1 MNKKT
6 SFSKSLSA
14 MKRVIGHTFLLLALM
29 TTASCS
35 KDEIIPEVKFPEG
48 TTDFFKTRIDFDHLS
63 DEKTI
68 TFTSNVPWTAEV
80 ADTRDGSNWCTISPS
95 NGKAGEA
102 SLKISVNENTGYNDR
117 NAVIRLAYG
126 DSIKNIFVNQKQ
138 LDALTLTSNRFEV
151 PVDGGTVD
159 VEVKANINYKVN
171 IPAVCKEWIR
181 EVTAP
186 KSRELSSS
194 KLRFIIAPS
203 KEYAKR
209 EGEIEII
216 SKNKKETVSIF
227 QAGEGILSLTKKE
240 FNISS
245 SEQDITIEVSS
256 NFEFGVA
263 LPEVDWISENKA
275 GARSV
280 STHTIRLHVQE
291 NTSYDNRSTSLRIF
305 DKNSS
310 LSEEVVINQS
320 QTNALMLDKKE
331 FSFDENGGTFTVNL
345 SSNVDYNVKIGD
357 SWITE
362 TASPAT
368 RALENSSHTFTVSKM
383 TSYPTRETKIVFTDE
398 KTGITDE
405 ITVKQE
411 NTFYLNRSSY
421 GLMEEETGT
430 LVLTN
435 KTGAEAIWK
444 SSDEA
449 VVTID
454 NNGQL
459 KAIGRGSATIT
470 VSTTDGKHLCEC
482 HVTVKNITDY
492 IFADNIGGSVMSNN
506 GLILYGS
513 SLNWKFQN
521 YSNSTVTLKTVQLV
535 DGQTGVTGNEMSVN
549 ETLGAYQSIS
559 FSTRIGFAG
568 IHAPVTCKF
577 KYEYKG
583 KLYTTEAR
591 YY

>member
-1 MNKKT
+1 
-6 SFSKSLSA
+6 
-14 MKRVIGHTFLLLALM
+14 
-29 TTASCS
+29 
-35 KDEIIPEVKFPEG
+35 
-48 TTDFFKTRIDFDHLS
+48 
-63 DEKTI
+63 
-68 TFTSNVPWTAEV
+68 
-80 ADTRDGSNWCTISPS
+80 
-95 NGKAGEA
+95 
-102 SLKISVNENTGYNDR
+102 
-117 NAVIRLAYG
+117 
-126 DSIKNIFVNQKQ
+126 
-138 LDALTLTSNRFEV
+138 
-151 PVDGGTVD
+151 
-159 VEVKANINYKVN
+159 
-171 IPAVCKEWIR
+171 
-181 EVTAP
+181 
-186 KSRELSSS
+186 
-194 KLRFIIAPS
+194 
-203 KEYAKR
+203 
-209 EGEIEII
+209 
-216 SKNKKETVSIF
+216 
-227 QAGEGILSLTKKE
+227 
-240 FNISS
+240 
-245 SEQDITIEVSS
+245 
-256 NFEFGVA
+256 
-263 LPEVDWISENKA
+263 
-275 GARSV
+275 
-280 STHTIRLHVQE
+280 
-291 NTSYDNRSTSLRIF
+291 
-305 DKNSS
+305 
-310 LSEEVVINQS
+310 
-320 QTNALMLDKKE
+320 MLDKKE

-362 TASPAT
+362 TASPTT
-368 RALENSSHTFTVSKM
+368 RALENSSHTFTVSRM

-470 VSTTDGKHLCEC
+470 VSTTDGKHQYEC

-559 FSTRIGFAG
+559 FSTRIGLAG
-568 IHAPVTCKF
+568 IHSPVTCKF